1 MTEKVL
7 EINQSHLSPLTS
19 WGRLVLTAFG
29 PPICLLPGSWAYQ
42 LAKYRSAAQTSQ
54 CPSGKFV
61 EGGIVLSHYEG
72 VG

>member
-7 EINQSHLSPLTS
+7 ENKLISYVPLTS
-19 WGRLVLTAFG
+19 GGLVLTTFG

-42 LAKYRSAAQTSQ
+42 RAKCRSAAQTSR

-61 EGGIVLSHYEG
+61 EGGIVLSHREG